1 MKIVRMLTLIDIEL
15 LNLNNLMIFL
25 WKLKNA
31 ILSKRSITW
40 WNKSKLT

>member
-1 MKIVRMLTLIDIEL
+1 MVRMLSLIDIEL
-15 LNLNNLMIFL
+15 LNLHRIFL

-31 ILSKRSITW
+31 ILSIRSITW